1 MYFAFLI
8 WYGGSGDKMTPS
20 EIKRGI
26 DKLKAYALENEE
38 MSSFYGTDKTID
50 SLNKMVS
57 NDDGREFIMVNLIT
71 VSYTHLTLPTILL
84 V

>member
-1 MYFAFLI
+1 MFLGTIFLLIMYFAFLI

-38 MSSFYGTDKTID
+38 MSSFYGR
-50 SLNKMVS
+50 M
-57 NDDGREFIMVNLIT
+57 
-71 VSYTHLTLPTILL
+71 P
-84 V
+84 